1 MPNQL
6 FFLPLQIFLR
16 FELCCIRKKM
26 FSIFGKNFYFGGDM
40 LHNFQNNTS
49 KRAPGNTEY
58 FQFGTGMT
66 HAIDDFYNYFYPQ
79 ENE

>member
-1 MPNQL
+1 
-6 FFLPLQIFLR
+6 
-16 FELCCIRKKM
+16 M

-58 FQFGTGMT
+58 FQFGTGIT
-66 HAIDDFYNYFYPQ
+66 HTIDDFYNNDICVLTVEEFNIISEVIP
-79 ENE
+79 EHTIVSIES

>member
-1 MPNQL
+1 
-6 FFLPLQIFLR
+6 
-16 FELCCIRKKM
+16 M

-58 FQFGTGMT
+58 FQFGTGIT
-66 HAIDDFYNYFYPQ
+66 HTIDDFDNYFYPQ
-79 ENE
+79 DNE